1 MNPSGPVPLVVL
13 KLVSEVVIGG
23 IVSVSETE
31 PLEVFLYAIKSPATR
46 SRYLNRLKNFF
57 DYMELEGDIKTQAKA
72 FVTAAN
78 EKGKNWAYANVMK
91 FLSYHKDRAER
102 GEVSDSSVRNYYKP
116 LKLFLEM
123 NDIELS
129 WKKISRGL
137 PRGRR
142 HAADR
147 APTIEEIQKLV
158 EYPDRR
164 LKAIVFTMCSSGIRL
179 GGWDYLKWGNL
190 KPIEN
195 DDQIVAARMTVYA
208 GDEEQYFS
216 FISPEAYTELK
227 KWMDLRVEHGEKVTD
242 SSWVMRDLWNAEER
256 SRGMATVPKKLKAA
270 GVKRL
275 IERALKAQG
284 IRKSLPEG
292 QRRHEFQ
299 TDHGFRKFFKTHSE
313 QAMRP
318 INVEILMGHSTGI
331 SDSYYRP
338 NERELLED
346 YVKAIPELTILP
358 ENQQHLQLR
367 KQEERISE
375 LERNQTKINHLE
387 DGVNILGALLAE
399 QLMKNDLRKELD
411 HPTHHHTVK
420 QIGSLK
426 KIAEAPPSSET
437 WESFMNWSKRGPR
450 VYSSKQRAD

>member
-1 MNPSGPVPLVVL
+1 
-13 KLVSEVVIGG
+13 
-23 IVSVSETE
+23 VSVSEAE

-57 DYMELEGDIKTQAKA
+57 DYMELEGDIKAQAKA
-72 FVTAAN
+72 FVSMTN
-78 EKGKNWAYANVMK
+78 QKGKSWTYANVMK
-91 FLSYHKDRAER
+91 FLSYHKERAER

-164 LKAIVFTMCSSGIRL
+164 IKPIVFTMCSSGIRL
-179 GGWDYLKWGNL
+179 GAWDYLKWGNI
-190 KPIEN
+190 KPIEK
-195 DDQIVAARMTVYA
+195 DGQIVAARMTVYA

-216 FISPEAYTELK
+216 FISPETYNELK
-227 KWMDLRVEHGEKVTD
+227 KWMDLRAEHGEKVTE
-242 SSWVMRDLWNAEER
+242 SSWVMRDLWNSEER
-256 SRGMATVPKKLKAA
+256 SRGMATIPKKLKAA

-275 IERALKAQG
+275 IERALKGQG
-284 IRKSLPEG
+284 LRKSLQEG

-318 INVEILMGHSTGI
+318 INVEMLMGHSTGI

-338 NERELLED
+338 NERELLDD
-346 YVKAIPELTILP
+346 YLKAIPELTILP

-375 LERNQTKINHLE
+375 LEKNQTKISHLE
-387 DGVNILGALLAE
+387 DGVNILGALLTE
-399 QLMKNDLRKELD
+399 QLMKNQLRKELE
-411 HPTHHHTVK
+411 HPTHYHTK
-420 QIGSLK
+420 EQIENLK
-426 KIAEAPPSSET
+426 LLVEEPPSSKA
-437 WESFMNWSKRGPR
+437 WESFMNWSKNGSR
-450 VYSSKQRAD
+450 VYTDK